1 MKNTVVVILA
11 VLSLFCPTVLGQ
23 SNLLANAGRD
33 GLRATSLDQV
43 LRLSDDE
50 IDLGTAALI
59 ASEYW
64 SHVVAGRRYLEQL
77 DTMAL
82 EVRTRLVKQRIP
94 FNQQAIP
101 ILNDYLFREQGFTT
115 IPNAKDPND
124 LFLHT
129 VLDRK
134 RGYCLSLSILYLSL
148 AERIGLRVYGVV
160 VPGHFFVRYD
170 SGSRVRFN
178 IETTDN
184 GSNPP
189 DQHYITKFNMPQ
201 NYANTIYLRNLTKRQ
216 TLGCFFNN
224 LGSVYA
230 DVGNLN
236 MSMQALERAVLINPT
251 LPESRTNLAG
261 VYMRQGRT
269 QDALVQYQ
277 MAVQQNPNDP
287 LIHLN
292 LGGAYAGL
300 NRSLE
305 AINSLQQALIL
316 DPNCV
321 LAYRNL
327 ASVFTRQGRY
337 TEALSELQNAVR
349 LNPDNAQIHGQLGD
363 VYYRRH
369 ETRLA
374 IAELTKALSLQRDY
388 VEALIELGQCY
399 EEIGQTSD
407 AIEAYKKAVALRPE
421 NVDALQALG
430 NIYFK
435 QKNYDIAVECF
446 SKAVIA
452 KPDDPWAH
460 FNLAAS
466 YSNKSD
472 FANSVKEYS
481 QAVKLDPTIG
491 QAYVGLAYGC
501 YMLKQYDL
509 AWQHIAA
516 ARKLGVQVQDD
527 LVKAVQSMLS
537 NRGATSSSSRS
548 PGG

>member
-1 MKNTVVVILA
+1 MKNSVVI
-11 VLSLFCPTVLGQ
+11 VLGILSVLCPVAAGQ
-23 SNLLANAGRD
+23 SDRLANAGKD

-50 IDLGTAALI
+50 IDVGTAALI

-64 SHVVAGRRYLEQL
+64 SNVVAGRRYLEQL
-77 DTMAL
+77 DAMAT
-82 EVRTRLVKQRIP
+82 EVRSRLIKQRIP

-101 ILNDYLFREQGFTT
+101 VLNDYLFKELGFTT

-134 RGYCLSLSILYLSL
+134 RGYCLSLSVLYLSL
-148 AERIGLRVYGVV
+148 AERIGLQVYGVV
-160 VPGHFFVRYD
+160 VPGHFFVRFD

-184 GSNPP
+184 GSSPP
-189 DQHYITKFNMPQ
+189 DQHYITKFKMPQ
-201 NYANTIYLRNLTKRQ
+201 NYASTIYLRNLTKRQ

-236 MSMQALERAVLINPT
+236 MAMQALERAVLINPT

-277 MAVQQNPNDP
+277 MAIQLNPNDP
-287 LIHLN
+287 LILLN

-305 AINSLQQALIL
+305 AITSFQQALAL
-316 DPNCV
+316 DPNLV
-321 LAYRNL
+321 LAHRNL
-327 ASVFTRQGRY
+327 ASVYTRQGRY
-337 TEALSELQNAVR
+337 MEAMNELQTALRFDQNNA
-349 LNPDNAQIHGQLGD
+349 LIHGQLGD
-363 VYYRRH
+363 VCYRRH
-369 ETRLA
+369 EVRPA
-374 IAELTKALSLQRDY
+374 ITELTKALKLKPDY
-388 VEALIELGQCY
+388 AEAMIELGQCY
-399 EEIGQTSD
+399 EELGQTSD
-407 AIEAYKKAVALRPE
+407 AIETYKKAVALRPDSA
-421 NVDALQALG
+421 DALQALG
-430 NIYFK
+430 NVYFK
-435 QKNYDIAVECF
+435 QKNYDVAVECF
-446 SKAVIA
+446 SKAVSA
-452 KPDDPWAH
+452 KPDDPWTY

-466 YSNKSD
+466 YSNKND
-472 FANSVKEYS
+472 FANSIKAYGE
-481 QAVKLDPTIG
+481 AVRLDPTIG

-501 YMLKQYDL
+501 YMLKQYDA
-509 AWQHIAA
+509 AWQNIAA

-527 LVKAVQSMLS
+527 LVKAVQSMLK
-537 NRGATSSSSRS
+537 TK
-548 PGG
+548 